1 MKPFFLKYQVAA
13 VKSFTPQTWQIQRTL
28 FVAVLNHL
36 RAAPS
41 SLSLGP
47 ATVYDGLAAGFRQPV
62 PHHRHYNYSVHREPE
77 FSSFSGLPFCKGG
90 VDNAAQAILQQFC
103 PYCYL

>member
-1 MKPFFLKYQVAA
+1 MKPFLLKYQVVAGA
-13 VKSFTPQTWQIQRTL
+13 LSASRTRQKQRTSITS
-28 FVAVLNHL
+28 VLNRL

-47 ATVYDGLAAGFRQPV
+47 ATVYGGSAVGFRQPV

-77 FSSFSGLPFCKGG
+77 SSSFSGRPSCKGD
-90 VDNAAQAILQQFC
+90 VDSAAQVRLKQFC
-103 PYCYL
+103 PYCYW